1 MIIENFINMCGIIGY
16 IGKQKAVP
24 ILIEGLKRLEY
35 RGYDSAGISVIS
47 PPRVDEQS
55 SLRVEAGNQQPA
67 ISKNGKIDI
76 ITVKATGKV
85 SVLEEKINGKDIAGT
100 IGIAH
105 TRWATHGKPCDKNS
119 HPHCDCQ
126 KNIFLAHNGI
136 VENYQELKDDL
147 IKKGH
152 KFSSETDTE
161 VIAHLI
167 EEFNK
172 KFDFKNSVLAA
183 LKLLRGTYGLAI
195 INKKEPDKIIV
206 ARLGSPLAIGIGNG
220 EYIIASDFSAIIR
233 HTDQVIFMEDGEVA
247 ILTKENCEIVNMKN
261 KSIAKEATKVE
272 WSVEKA
278 EKQGFDH
285 FMLKEIFEQP
295 DSILDA
301 VRGRII
307 EKEGMVKLGGLRD
320 VKEKLADIE
329 KIVIVSCGTSYNA
342 GLVGKYMLEEY
353 AGITVEVEY
362 ASEFRYR
369 KPLLNK
375 NTAVIAISQSGETA
389 DTLAAIREAENK
401 GALTLGI
408 VNTVGSTIANETM
421 AGVYNH
427 AGPEIGVASTKAFT
441 SQLSILAL
449 LTIFLGR
456 QRGMSFVTGK
466 RIATEMNKIPKLIAN
481 ILKQAKDIKKIA
493 KKYVQ
498 YQDFLY
504 LGRKYNF
511 PIALE
516 GALKIKEISYVHA
529 EGFASGEMK
538 HGTIALIDKNFPTV
552 FIAPRDSVYEK
563 NISGM
568 QEIKARSGKI
578 IAIATVGDKEI
589 KKIADDVIYIPK
601 TLEMLTPLLSVI
613 PLQFFAYYVGIL
625 KGLDVDKPRNL
636 AKSVTVE

>member
-1 MIIENFINMCGIIGY
+1 MCGIVGY
-16 IGKQKAVP
+16 IGKRKAVP

-35 RGYDSAGISVIS
+35 RGYDSAGFAVI
-47 PPRVDEQS
+47 QNKKS
-55 SLRVEAGNQQPA
+55 SA
-67 ISKNGKIDI
+67 DI
-76 ITVKATGKV
+76 LCVKATGKV
-85 SVLEEKINGKDIAGT
+85 ANLENKINGKDIVGS

-119 HPHCDCQ
+119 HPHCDCE
-126 KNIFLAHNGI
+126 KNIFLVHNGI
-136 VENYQELKDDL
+136 VENYQDLKNDL

-172 KFDFKNSVLAA
+172 KIDFKNSVLET

-195 INKKEPDKIIV
+195 INKKEPNKIIV
-206 ARLGSPLAIGIGNG
+206 ARLGSPLAIGIGDG
-220 EYIIASDFSAIIR
+220 EYIVASDVSAIVR
-233 HTDQVIFMEDGEVA
+233 HTDKVIFMEDGEVA
-247 ILTKENCEIVNMKN
+247 VITQENCEIVNIKN
-261 KSIAKEATKVE
+261 KSIAKEATKLD
-272 WSVEKA
+272 WSLEKA

-295 DSILDA
+295 ESILDA
-301 VRGRII
+301 VRGRVI

-320 VKEKLADIE
+320 VKEKLVDINR
-329 KIVIVSCGTSYNA
+329 IIIVSCGTSYNA
-342 GLVGKYMLEEY
+342 GLVGEYMLEEY
-353 AGITVEVEY
+353 AGIPVEVEY

-408 VNTVGSTIANETM
+408 VNTVGSTIARETI
-421 AGVYNH
+421 AGIYNH

-456 QRGMSFVTGK
+456 QRDMSFVTGK
-466 RIATEMNKIPKLIAN
+466 RIATEINKMPKLIKG

-498 YQDFLY
+498 YKDFLY

-529 EGFASGEMK
+529 EGYASGEMK

-552 FIAPRDSVYEK
+552 FIVPRDSVYEK

-568 QEIKARSGKI
+568 QEIKARGGKI
-578 IAIATVGDKEI
+578 IAIATEGDKEI
-589 KKIADDVIYIPK
+589 KKLADDVIYIPK

-613 PLQFFAYYVGIL
+613 PLQLFAYYVGIQ

>member
-1 MIIENFINMCGIIGY
+1 MCGIVGY
-16 IGKQKAVP
+16 IGKKKAVP

-35 RGYDSAGISVIS
+35 RGYDSAGFAVIQNKKS
-47 PPRVDEQS
+47 ATEI
-55 SLRVEAGNQQPA
+55 LC
-67 ISKNGKIDI
+67 
-76 ITVKATGKV
+76 VKATGKV
-85 SVLEEKINGKDIAGT
+85 VSLENKIGGKDIVGT
-100 IGIAH
+100 VGIAH

-119 HPHCDCQ
+119 HPHYDCK
-126 KNIFLAHNGI
+126 KNIYLVHNGI
-136 VENYQELKDDL
+136 IENYQELKNNL

-161 VIAHLI
+161 IIAHLI

-172 KFDFKNSVLAA
+172 KLDFKNSVLET
-183 LKLLRGTYGLAI
+183 LKMLRGTYGLAI
-195 INKKEPDKIIV
+195 INKKEPNKMIV
-206 ARLGSPLAIGIGNG
+206 ARLGSPLAIGIGDG
-220 EYIIASDFSAIIR
+220 EYIIASDVSAIVR
-233 HTDQVIFMEDGEVA
+233 HTDKVIFMEDGEVA
-247 ILTKENCEIVNMKN
+247 VITQENCEIVNIKN
-261 KSIAKEATKVE
+261 KSISKEATKLD
-272 WSVEKA
+272 WSIEKA

-295 DSILDA
+295 SSILDA
-301 VRGRII
+301 VRGRVV

-320 VKEKLADIE
+320 VKEKLVDINR
-329 KIVIVSCGTSYNA
+329 IIIVSCGTSYNA
-342 GLVGKYMLEEY
+342 GLVGEYMLEEY
-353 AGITVEVEY
+353 AGIPVEVEY

-408 VNTVGSTIANETM
+408 VNTVGSTIARETV

-456 QRGMSFVTGK
+456 QRDMSFVTGK
-466 RIATEMNKIPKLIAN
+466 RIASEINKMPKLIES

-493 KKYVQ
+493 KKYSD
-498 YQDFLY
+498 YKDFLY

-538 HGTIALIDKNFPTV
+538 HGTIALIDKNFPSI
-552 FIAPRDSVYEK
+552 FIVPKDSVYEK

-568 QEIKARSGKI
+568 QEIKARGGKI

-589 KKIADDVIYIPK
+589 KKLADDVIYIPK

-613 PLQFFAYYVGIL
+613 PLQLFAYYVGIS

>member
-1 MIIENFINMCGIIGY
+1 MCGIVGY
-16 IGKQKAVP
+16 IGKQKATP

-35 RGYDSAGISVIS
+35 RGYDSAGIAVLKCQKPNAKIPKKSL
-47 PPRVDEQS
+47 DEI
-55 SLRVEAGNQQPA
+55 LF
-67 ISKNGKIDI
+67 I
-76 ITVKATGKV
+76 KATGKV
-85 SVLEEKINGKDIAGT
+85 AALEKKIGQKNIDGT

-119 HPHCDCQ
+119 HPHCDCER
-126 KNIFLAHNGI
+126 NIFLVHNGI
-136 VENYQELKDDL
+136 VENYQELKNDL
-147 IKKGH
+147 IRKGH

-167 EEFNK
+167 EELNK
-172 KFDFKNSVLAA
+172 KLDFKNSVLET

-206 ARLGSPLAIGIGNG
+206 ARAGSPLAIGIGNS
-220 EYIIASDFSAIIR
+220 EYIIASDVSAIVR
-233 HTDQVIFMEDGEVA
+233 HTDKVIFLEDGEVA
-247 ILTKENCEIVNMKN
+247 IVTKENCEIVNMKN
-261 KSIAKEATKVE
+261 KSITKETTKLD
-272 WSVEKA
+272 WSIEKA

-295 DSILDA
+295 ASILDA

-320 VKEKLADIE
+320 VKEKLANINR
-329 KIVIVSCGTSYNA
+329 IIIVSCGTSYNA
-342 GLVGKYMLEEY
+342 GLVGECMLEEY
-353 AGITVEVEY
+353 AGIPVEVEY

-408 VNTVGSTIANETM
+408 VNTVGSTIARETV

-441 SQLSILAL
+441 SQLSIFAL

-456 QRGMSFVTGK
+456 QRDISFVTGK
-466 RIATEMNKIPKLIAN
+466 RIATEINKIPKLIES
-481 ILKQAKDIKKIA
+481 ILKQSKDIKKIA
-493 KKYVQ
+493 KKYFQ
-498 YQDFLY
+498 YKDFLY

-516 GALKIKEISYVHA
+516 GALKIKEISYIHA
-529 EGFASGEMK
+529 EGYASGEMK
-538 HGTIALIDKNFPTV
+538 HGTIALIDKNFPTI

-563 NISGM
+563 NVSGM
-568 QEIKARSGKI
+568 QEIKARGGKI

-589 KKIADDVIYIPK
+589 KKLADDVIYIPK
-601 TLEMLTPLLSVI
+601 TLEMLTPLLAVV
-613 PLQFFAYYVGIL
+613 PLQLFAYYVGML

>member
-1 MIIENFINMCGIIGY
+1 MCGIIGY
-16 IGKQKAVP
+16 IGKRKAVP

-35 RGYDSAGISVIS
+35 RGYDSAGFAVIQNKKS
-47 PPRVDEQS
+47 
-55 SLRVEAGNQQPA
+55 AA
-67 ISKNGKIDI
+67 DI
-76 ITVKATGKV
+76 LCIKATGKV
-85 SVLEEKINGKDIAGT
+85 ANLENKINGKDIIGT
-100 IGIAH
+100 AGIAH
-105 TRWATHGKPCDKNS
+105 TRWATHGKPCDKNC
-119 HPHCDCQ
+119 HPHSDCNG
-126 KNIFLAHNGI
+126 NIFLVHNGI
-136 VENYQELKDDL
+136 IENYQELKNDL

-167 EEFNK
+167 EQFNK
-172 KFDFKNSVLAA
+172 KLDFKNAVLET
-183 LKLLRGTYGLAI
+183 LKMLRGTYGLAI
-195 INKKEPDKIIV
+195 INKKESNKIIV
-206 ARLGSPLAIGIGNG
+206 ARLGSPLAIGIGDG
-220 EYIIASDFSAIIR
+220 EYVIASDVSAIVR
-233 HTDQVIFMEDGEVA
+233 HTDKVIFMEDGEVA
-247 ILTKENCEIVNMKN
+247 IITPENCEIVNIKN
-261 KSIAKEATKVE
+261 KSIAKETTKLE
-272 WSVEKA
+272 WSLEKA

-295 DSILDA
+295 SSILDA
-301 VRGRII
+301 VRGRVV

-320 VKEKLADIE
+320 VKEKLVDINR
-329 KIVIVSCGTSYNA
+329 IIIVSCGTSYNA
-342 GLVGKYMLEEY
+342 GLVGEYMLEEY
-353 AGITVEVEY
+353 AGIPVEVEY

-408 VNTVGSTIANETM
+408 VNTVGSTIARETV
-421 AGVYNH
+421 AGIYNH

-441 SQLSILAL
+441 SQLSIFAL

-456 QRGMSFVTGK
+456 QRDMSFVTGK
-466 RIATEMNKIPKLIAN
+466 RIATEINKMPKLIES
-481 ILKQAKDIKKIA
+481 ILKQAKDIKRIA

-498 YQDFLY
+498 YKDFLY

-529 EGFASGEMK
+529 EGYASGEMK
-538 HGTIALIDKNFPTV
+538 HGTIALIDKNFPSI
-552 FIAPRDSVYEK
+552 FIVPKDSVYEK

-568 QEIKARSGKI
+568 QEIKARGGKI
-578 IAIATVGDKEI
+578 IAIATEGDKEI
-589 KKIADDVIYIPK
+589 KKLADDVIYIPK

-613 PLQFFAYYVGIL
+613 PLQLFAYYVGIS